1 MFPDQLTKAL
11 LIPSKGHFV
20 GIDRNNRIFTFVFA
34 LFPGL
39 LASGTSVILVC
50 ALVWALISLIAKRF
64 PFELTRTDKI
74 VAACITLYVLM
85 TTLSVVMHPNA
96 SADKTFLLKMVPF
109 LAVWFV
115 IPRLRAGMPGRLIPF
130 LITGAG
136 IGMIGSFLLSMV
148 QVFVLQVR
156 AEGGAGN
163 AAVFGLFTVLFGSIS
178 LLNAHSESKTERII
192 AVAGFACGLLCA
204 FLSATRSA
212 WLVIPFNF
220 AILFWYL
227 RGQELP
233 TISRSVKIGLMI
245 LVVAVLATAGMKVK
259 ERYQALEIDISQL
272 DTNPDE
278 LSSLKARLLLW
289 EGGFKAFVQ
298 APLFGHG
305 PQNRMEMVNNA
316 LNMPAG
322 KKMRFTHVHNGFLNA
337 AVDGG
342 IIGLMG
348 LLALLA
354 APLVAAWRK
363 TPGPGRD
370 IAIAI
375 SLLLITSYVVTGTF
389 GIMFGHDATDA
400 VFIYLTIVLCW
411 IAGDSTYLSI
421 AQTAELAEADKAV
434 LGERRV

>member
-1 MFPDQLTKAL
+1 MFPEQLTKAL
-11 LIPSKGHFV
+11 LIPSKGHYV

-39 LASGTSVILVC
+39 LASGTSVTLVC
-50 ALVWALISLIAKRF
+50 AFAWALISLAVKRF

-74 VAACITLYVLM
+74 VASCITLFVF
-85 TTLSVVMHPNA
+85 TTVLSVVMHPNA
-96 SADKTFLLKMVPF
+96 SDDKTFLLKMIPF

-115 IPRLRAGMPGRLIPF
+115 IPRLRVSISGRLIPF

-136 IGMIGSFLLSMV
+136 IGMIGSLIFSIV
-148 QVFVLQVR
+148 QVVFLDLR

-204 FLSATRSA
+204 FLSGTRSA
-212 WLVIPFNF
+212 WLVMPFNF

-233 TISRSVKIGLMI
+233 AISRSIKIALMVLI
-245 LVVAVLATAGMKVK
+245 VAVLATAGIKVK
-259 ERYQALEIDISQL
+259 ERYQALETDISLL
-272 DTNPDE
+272 DEKPNE
-278 LSSLKARLLLW
+278 ISSLKARLLLW
-289 EGGFKAFVQ
+289 DGGIKAFLQ
-298 APLFGHG
+298 APLIGHG
-305 PQNRMEMVNNA
+305 PQNRMNVVNSTM
-316 LNMPAG
+316 NMPDG
-322 KKMRFTHVHNGFLNA
+322 KKMIFTHVHNGFLNA

-342 IIGLMG
+342 LVG
-348 LLALLA
+348 LLGVFALLA
-354 APLVAAWRK
+354 APLIAAWRK
-363 TPGPGRD
+363 KRGPGRD

-375 SLLLITSYVVTGTF
+375 SLLLVTSYVITGTF

-400 VFIYLTIVLCW
+400 VFVYLTIVLCW
-411 IAGDSTYLSI
+411 ITGETVYLSVS
-421 AQTAELAEADKAV
+421 QTAELAEADKVV
-434 LGERRV
+434 LGERTS

>member
-39 LASGTSVILVC
+39 LASGTSVTLVC
-50 ALVWALISLIAKRF
+50 ALTWAVISLVTKRF

-74 VAACITLYVLM
+74 VASCITFYVL
-85 TTLSVVMHPNA
+85 TTLLSVVMHPNA
-96 SADKTFLLKMVPF
+96 SDDKTFLLKMIPF

-115 IPRLRAGMPGRLIPF
+115 IPRLRVSIAGRLLPF

-136 IGMIGSFLLSMV
+136 IGMIGSLIFSIIQIAFLSA
-148 QVFVLQVR
+148 R

-204 FLSATRSA
+204 FLSGTRSA
-212 WLVIPFNF
+212 WLVMPFNF

-227 RGQELP
+227 RGQDLP
-233 TISRSVKIGLMI
+233 AISRTIKIALAI
-245 LVVAVLATAGMKVK
+245 LIVAVLAIAGMKVK
-259 ERYQALEIDISQL
+259 ERYEALEVDISQL
-272 DTNPDE
+272 DETPSKV
-278 LSSLKARLLLW
+278 SSLKARLLLW
-289 EGGFKAFVQ
+289 EGGVKAFLQ
-298 APLFGHG
+298 APLIGHG
-305 PQNRMEMVNNA
+305 PQNRMDKVNSA

-322 KKMRFTHVHNGFLNA
+322 KELSFTHVHNGFLNA

-342 IIGLMG
+342 IVGLLG
-348 LLALLA
+348 ILALLS
-354 APLVAAWRK
+354 APLIAAWRK
-363 TPGPGRD
+363 PSGPGRD
-370 IAIAI
+370 IAIAV
-375 SLLLITSYVVTGTF
+375 SLLLVTSYVVTGMF

-411 IAGDSTYLSI
+411 IAGESAYLSVPQV
-421 AQTAELAEADKAV
+421 AMQAETDKAV
-434 LGERRV
+434 LGKRTS